1 MRKRRTSSR
10 ASAAPPK
17 DHLAPKAGGED
28 PTSPRILGLALLLTV
43 FLQVYL
49 WPHVTDDAYIS
60 FRYAYNLAV
69 GNGLVFN
76 PGEHVEGFSNPLWT
90 LLLAGFFAAL
100 GFPLPDIARSLGLLS
115 ALGTLIVLW
124 QVVRKHF
131 PMDPST
137 STTLVL
143 GFVVLSP
150 GFHVYATAGLEGPLL
165 GFLLTL
171 GVALSLQEDSR
182 SRLSAALLFGLAG
195 ITRPEGPLYAGLWF
209 LSTLR
214 PSPSLRETLRGEF
227 ARAAVLLLPILSWQV
242 FRLANYGAWLPNTA
256 LAKTSGVFD
265 EFTGLA
271 GYLTPWL
278 VALGGPLAILLWAVV
293 RSRNETLLKLE
304 RMMVALVGANLVFVI
319 YAQGD
324 WMSFGR
330 FIAPIWPVI
339 GLVFGLWLSEATRRI
354 ETFADLRF
362 RTSLPALPLAAI
374 ALCSVLAWRPS
385 VQEYLENRGITMLM
399 RGTDQLAVGK
409 WISENVDSTAAIA
422 TTRIGG
428 IGFEARKNV
437 VWDWLGLTDAE
448 EARHLRAGRPGTLA
462 DDPIVRRRPD
472 VVAAVDAPAD
482 WGYNRHREIIEFLRR
497 DYTFVLSFPQG
508 RYGSLDIW
516 LRNESLDRIFLT
528 KSRYVL
534 QKPQVL

>member
-1 MRKRRTSSR
+1 MRKRRPSTK
-10 ASAAPPK
+10 ASTASEDLPSPRTT
-17 DHLAPKAGGED
+17 GEGV
-28 PTSPRILGLALLLTV
+28 TALRILGLALLATI

-60 FRYAYNLAV
+60 FRYAHNVAV

-76 PGEHVEGFSNPLWT
+76 PGERVEGFSNPLWT
-90 LLLAGFFAAL
+90 LLLAGLFVAS

-115 ALGTLIVLW
+115 SLGTLIVLW

-131 PMDPST
+131 PTDPSKP
-137 STTLVL
+137 TTLVL
-143 GFVVLSP
+143 AFVVLSP
-150 GFHVYATAGLEGPLL
+150 SFHVYATAGLEGPLL

-227 ARAAVLLLPILSWQV
+227 TRVAVLLLPIISWQV
-242 FRLANYGAWLPNTA
+242 FRLAYYGAWLPNTA

-271 GYLTPWL
+271 GYLAPWL
-278 VALGGPLAILLWAVV
+278 VALGGPLAILLWGVV
-293 RSRNETLLKLE
+293 RSRSETLLKLE

-330 FIAPIWPVI
+330 FIAPIWPVV

-374 ALCSVLAWRPS
+374 ALCSLLAWRPS

-409 WISENVDSTAAIA
+409 WISENVDSTATIA

-448 EARHLRAGRPGTLA
+448 EARHLRAGRPGTLD

-482 WGYNRHREIIEFLRR
+482 WGYNRRRDVVEFLHR

-508 RYGSLDIW
+508 RYGSVDLWI
-516 LRNESLDRIFLT
+516 RNETFDRIFLT

-534 QKPQVL
+534 QKSQVL